1 MSNPRLEVQIGANVT
16 ELKSKLKSVESTF
29 KSLGAK
35 LNNIGKTMTTRV
47 TLPIVG
53 MGVAM
58 IKTAGDFEQSMNKVS
73 AISGAVGTDFDMLRN
88 KAKELGATTSFS
100 ASQAAEG
107 MSFLA
112 MAGFEAKE
120 IVSAMPGVLN
130 LAAAGNMDLAT
141 SADIASNILT
151 GFGMTAEESNRMV
164 DILAKTFTSSNT
176 NLIQLGEAM
185 KYVAPVAHGFGVSVE
200 ETAAIVGML
209 SDAGIQSSMAGT
221 TLRNIIN
228 TLRDASEELGF
239 SMHDANGAML
249 PMADILER
257 LTEKTGGAQQAM
269 DIFGLRAGP
278 GLIALLD
285 QGSERLRSFSKDLE
299 DSGGTAQKIAD
310 KQLEGFK
317 GALIELRSAVEGLF
331 IELADTGVLKGLEDA
346 VDRVTKFVRGF
357 SSATDEQKKNFLKLM
372 AVIALAGPTLIGL
385 SIAFTGIASAIAL
398 ISSPIT
404 GVILGIAGLVGALFY
419 LRDNQEAVVERISDW
434 NWWRNMLISMVQFLA
449 QIVGKIY
456 EFWFWLGESIIKLFS
471 GVLSDIVKAFARM
484 AVKVVDILKGIAK
497 GAGTLL
503 SYIPWTQSLAGGLTA
518 FGELGTE
525 GTRVL
530 EELAENGTTFFE
542 NFKFPEGLNFW
553 NTIAEGLEDAKG
565 EQTEYNKE
573 LKTLNDY
580 LEEAKKLLA
589 QIFGISG
596 ATGETKTEEK
606 TGETA
611 TSTDTVNEG
620 LAKQKTFLQSIL
632 EIFPNLIESMKS
644 YILGFTDGLAQIIMY
659 GGKVEDILKDIAKQ
673 MASKA
678 LSKLFELFLFGGAT
692 GGLGSIFGG
701 FFGGGGG
708 VLGNVFPKIFGAS
721 AVSAGAMVP
730 ALSGQNVMV
739 GGQFQLKG
747 TDLVASIT
755 KTQNSILR

>member
-29 KSLGAK
+29 KALGNK

-47 TLPIVG
+47 TLPIMG

-73 AISGAVGTDFDMLRN
+73 AISGATGADFDNLRN

-112 MAGFEAKE
+112 MAGFETNE

-176 NLIQLGEAM
+176 NLVQLGEAM

-221 TLRNIIN
+221 TLRNIIV
-228 TLRDASEELGF
+228 TLGEASDELGF
-239 SMHDANGAML
+239 SMYDATGAML
-249 PMADILER
+249 PMADILDR
-257 LTEKTGGAQQAM
+257 LTEKTGGAQQAV
-269 DIFGLRAGP
+269 DLFGNRAGP
-278 GLIALLD
+278 GLISLLD
-285 QGSERLRSFSKDLE
+285 QGSEKLRSFSKDLE
-299 DSGGTAQKIAD
+299 DSGGTAQRIAD

-346 VDRVTKFVRGF
+346 VDSVTKFVRGF

-372 AVIALAGPTLIGL
+372 AVVALAGPTLAGL

-404 GVILGIAGLVGALFY
+404 GVILGIAGLVGAILY
-419 LRDNQEAVVERISDW
+419 LRDNWEAVKERINSW
-434 NWWRNMLISMVQFLA
+434 SWWRNMLISMAQFVPLIGDTIYRSWIA
-449 QIVGKIY
+449 LFNAIISAFSPTLNKIAT
-456 EFWFWLGESIIKLFS
+456 G
-471 GVLSDIVKAFARM
+471 FAKM
-484 AVKVVDILKGIAK
+484 ADKVIDILKIVAREAAK
-497 GAGTLL
+497 VIGG
-503 SYIPWTQSLAGGLTA
+503 IPWLQHLAAGLAA
-518 FGELGTE
+518 FGEFGTE
-525 GTRVL
+525 ATNIIKDV
-530 EELAENGTTFFE
+530 AENGTDFFD
-542 NFKFPEGLNFW
+542 NFKIPDTNLYGL
-553 NTIAEGLEDAKG
+553 IVDGLEKMKDK
-565 EQTEYNKE
+565 QSEYNNE
-573 LKTLNDY
+573 FKTFNDY
-580 LEEAKKLLA
+580 VDEAIKLVTGL
-589 QIFGISG
+589 FGLTG
-596 ATGETKTEEK
+596 KAGETKTEEK
-606 TGETA
+606 TDETA
-611 TSTDTVNEG
+611 TSTQTVNEG
-620 LAKQKTFLQSIL
+620 LEKQKTILQSIL

-659 GGKVEDILKDIAKQ
+659 GGKVEDMLKDIAKQ

-730 ALSGQNVMV
+730 ALSGQNITVD
-739 GGQFQLKG
+739 GQFVLKG
-747 TDLVASIT
+747 TDLVGSIT